1 MTTEYTILLSF
12 LYLLFIAT
20 AYCPKK
26 CKVSPAT
33 KIEYFPDVP
42 DVELTEPINPSPA
55 PIVPIVETAIAV
67 TEPEKVTE
75 PIATAI
81 AVIPAKNALINPVT
95 DLKKLTIRELKRMA
109 SEAKIKRYNVMK
121 KGELILALS

>member
-12 LYLLFIAT
+12 LYLLFIAI
-20 AYCPKK
+20 AYAPKT

-55 PIVPIVETAIAV
+55 PIGLVVSTAIAV

-75 PIATAI
+75 PIETVI
-81 AVIPAKNALINPVT
+81 AVIPAKNAPINPVT

-109 SEAKIKRYNVMK
+109 SEAKIKRYSVMK